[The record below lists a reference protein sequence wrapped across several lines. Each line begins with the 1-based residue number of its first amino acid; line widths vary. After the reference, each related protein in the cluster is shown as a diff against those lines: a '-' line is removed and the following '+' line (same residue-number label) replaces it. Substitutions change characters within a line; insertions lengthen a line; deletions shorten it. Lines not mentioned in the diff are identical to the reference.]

1 MSNIAGAYGEYP
13 MATYNF
19 ATMTPGEAFELG
31 AQDTVNVAGTASRTT
46 VLFNEN
52 GTFTVVADGRSLVFG
67 IGFPQIANAF
77 PAAQWV
83 YPDGSRLHVGDGAPN
98 TFNLTPNLNVV
109 QGGAA
114 YGGAGADG
122 FSSSR
127 GSWLIQGNQ
136 GDDIVRLTGGS
147 NTIYGGQDNDR
158 IILNDFVDS
167 SASSGQNFAQGN
179 RGDDTVVGA
188 GRSDTLLGGQG
199 NDVLDGQGGQDFING
214 NLGNDSITGN
224 GQLLGEG
231 GDDILTGGAESSNV
245 LRGGDGDD
253 QLVASSVTVG
263 GVRRGAT
270 NTLFGDEGDDFIR
283 SDSPAAD
290 TMFGGAGDDVLVGS
304 GNDADQIDQLNG
316 EEGDDVLVTKA
327 GGDLLRGGSGADS
340 LNSGDGADTL
350 DGGTGADTLSGGAG
364 ADRFVLTAHTDVL
377 SLTGADRIVDWQASD
392 QIQLKTAIAA
402 SGYAETSASDFAAAL
417 TAAQGL
423 IGSGSAEAV
432 AVQVGVDVVIFV
444 DGSAANTVDAAAIL
458 AGRNLS
464 DIDSSKLV
472 F

>member
-1 MSNIAGAYGEYP
+1 

-19 ATMTPGEAFELG
+19 ATMTPSEAFELG
-31 AQDTVNVAGTASRTT
+31 AQDTVNVGGTAARTT

-52 GTFTVVADGRSLVFG
+52 GTFTVIADGKSLVFG
-67 IGFPQIANAF
+67 IGFRQVANAF

-83 YPDGSRLHVGDGAPN
+83 YPDGSRLHVGDGNPN

-122 FSSSR
+122 FNSSR
-127 GSWLIQGNQ
+127 GSWFIQGNQ
-136 GDDIVRLTGGS
+136 GDDVIRLAGGS

-158 IILNDFVDS
+158 IVLNELVDS
-167 SASSGQNFAQGN
+167 SATSGQNFAQGN

-231 GDDILTGGAESSNV
+231 GDDLLTGGAESSNV

-253 QLVASSVTVG
+253 RLVASSVTVG

-270 NTLFGDEGDDFIR
+270 NTMFGDDGDDFIR
-283 SDSPAAD
+283 SESPAAD
-290 TMFGGAGDDVLVGS
+290 TMFGGLGNDVLVGS
-304 GNDADQIDQLNG
+304 GNDADQVDQLNG
-316 EEGDDVLVTKA
+316 EEGDDVLVIQA

-340 LNSGDGADTL
+340 LNANDGADTL

-377 SLTGADRIVDWQASD
+377 SFAGADRIIDWQASD

-402 SGYAETSASDFAAAL
+402 SGYAETSASDFAVAV

-423 IGSGSAEAV
+423 LGSGSAEAV
-432 AVQVGVDVVIFV
+432 AVQVGGDVVIFV
-444 DGSAANTVDAAAIL
+444 DGSTANTIDAAAIL
-458 AGRNLS
+458 VGRSLA
-464 DIDSSKLV
+464 DIDGNNFV
-472 F
+472 